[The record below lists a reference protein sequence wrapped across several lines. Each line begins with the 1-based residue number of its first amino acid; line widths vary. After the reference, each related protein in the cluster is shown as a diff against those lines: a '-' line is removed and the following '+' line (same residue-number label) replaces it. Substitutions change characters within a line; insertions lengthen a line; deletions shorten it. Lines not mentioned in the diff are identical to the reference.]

1 MEPFKPFPQC
11 VDCLMDLAKQAAT
24 MAGGHDS
31 RLLADSKAAARSIL
45 ADAEQ
50 RGLTSP
56 EAANRILREIKRRSG
71 ASDLYAQFK
80 AREMAQAKKIF
91 SELRKNMGDDLR
103 SRINLAALGNSLDFF
118 TNAEEVLAEIPG
130 QIRRGLSFFHD
141 DIARLESFLSNGPPS
156 LVLYLADNAGEVYF
170 DQPLYDYLKDRA
182 GRTVLVVKGGPSLND
197 VTRAELRLG
206 NLEGNFV
213 EVGDTGTDGVGIDW
227 DHVSREFLH
236 LVDQADLI
244 LAKGMANFET
254 IYPRDL
260 SCPVFFL
267 FKAKCQPIQDYL
279 EAPGETY
286 WALWKEGKPKGKT
299 P

>member
-11 VDCLMDLAKQAAT
+11 ADCLMDLAQQAAL
-24 MAGGHDS
+24 MAGPHDN
-31 RLLADSKAAARSIL
+31 RLLADSKTAARSII

-56 EAANRILREIKRRSG
+56 ETANKILREIKRRSG

-80 AREMAQAKKIF
+80 AREMAQAKKIY
-91 SELRKNMGDDLR
+91 SELRKNMGDDLH
-103 SRINLAALGNSLDFF
+103 SRIKLAVLGNSLDFF
-118 TNAEEVLAEIPG
+118 TNAQEVLAEIPD

-141 DIARLESFLSNGPPS
+141 DIARLESFLSNGPPK

-170 DQPLYDYLKDRA
+170 DQPLYDYIQERADRA
-182 GRTVLVVKGGPSLND
+182 VLAVKGGPSLND
-197 VTRAELRLG
+197 VTRVELQADSLDGR
-206 NLEGNFV
+206 FSDIA
-213 EVGDTGTDGVGIDW
+213 DTGTDGVGIDW
-227 DHVSREFLH
+227 DHVSKEFLD

-244 LAKGMANFET
+244 VAKGMANFESL
-254 IYPRDL
+254 YPRDL

-267 FKAKCQPIQDYL
+267 FKAKCRPIQDYL
-279 EAPGETY
+279 EAPGESF
-286 WALWKEGKPKGKT
+286 WALWKEGKPIGKT